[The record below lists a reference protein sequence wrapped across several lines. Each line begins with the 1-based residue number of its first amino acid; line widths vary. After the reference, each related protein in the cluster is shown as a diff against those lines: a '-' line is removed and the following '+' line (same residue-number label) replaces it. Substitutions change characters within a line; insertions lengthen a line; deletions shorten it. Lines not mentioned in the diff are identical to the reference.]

1 MRDEDY
7 LLEDGT
13 VNFLPNRLNRQP
25 VIVRGLTADELWL
38 TVAITGLLGLG
49 LGIMAAL
56 LTGQIGMAPTTVL
69 VSIAAGVFVGGSL
82 LRRKK
87 RGRPDTWLYRQM
99 QWQIKQRMPMLEKLT
114 GAKTLITLTGSWEV
128 KRERLARQDPKRR
141 PRDPGNNKKRE
152 ERPKR

>member
-1 MRDEDY
+1 MRDEEY

-38 TVAITGLLGLG
+38 TVAITGFLGLG
-49 LGIMAAL
+49 LGIVVAL

-69 VSIAAGVFVGGSL
+69 VSIAAGVFIGGSL

-99 QWQIKQRMPMLEKLT
+99 QWQLKQRMPMLGKLT
-114 GAKTLITLTGSWEV
+114 GGQTLITLTGSWEV
-128 KRERLARQDPKRR
+128 KRELLARQDPKRR

-152 ERPKR
+152 ERPKK

>member
-1 MRDEDY
+1 MRDEEY

-38 TVAITGLLGLG
+38 TVGITGFLGLG
-49 LGIMAAL
+49 LGIMVAI

-69 VSIAAGVFVGGSL
+69 VSIAAGVFIGGSI

-99 QWQIKQRMPMLEKLT
+99 QWQIKQRMPMLGKLT
-114 GAKTLITLTGSWEV
+114 GAQTLITQTSHWEV
-128 KRERLARQDPKRR
+128 KRELARQDPKRR

-152 ERPKR
+152 ERPKK

>member
-1 MRDEDY
+1 MRDEEY

-49 LGIMAAL
+49 LGIVVAL

-69 VSIAAGVFVGGSL
+69 VSIAAGVFIGGSL

-99 QWQIKQRMPMLEKLT
+99 QWQLKQRMPMLGKLT
-114 GAKTLITLTGSWEV
+114 GGQTLITLTSSWEV
-128 KRERLARQDPKRR
+128 KREQLARQDPKRR
-141 PRDPGNNKKRE
+141 PHDPGNNKKRE
-152 ERPKR
+152 E